1 MAKQRGLARPGTAVQ
16 ENLGGPASV
25 FAAKPNALRDPA
37 DVDVLHRRDAFW
49 FDIAESIS
57 ELRCMDASSDEEN

>member
-1 MAKQRGLARPGTAVQ
+1 MAKQRGLARARPTVE
-16 ENLGGPASV
+16 ENQCRVAAIFP
-25 FAAKPNALRDPA
+25 AKPNALGNPA
-37 DVDVLHRRDAFW
+37 DVDVLQRRDAFW

>member
-1 MAKQRGLARPGTAVQ
+1 MPGCRD
-16 ENLGGPASV
+16 LP
-25 FAAKPNALRDPA
+25 AKPNVLGNPA
-37 DVDVLHRRDAFW
+37 DVDVLQRRDAFW